1 VTARRFPIMR
11 PFGIDTKGRG
21 LPKLI
26 QWDSL
31 NEEWA
36 ALNHGQSLDELA
48 RRGGL
53 DPTEAAAI
61 IQRRRWRPMKIDDAL
76 DVIEPFVA
84 PDTEE
89 AGR

>member
-1 VTARRFPIMR
+1 MRRFPIMR

-26 QWDSL
+26 QWSCL

-36 ALNHGQSLDELA
+36 ALNHGQSLDALA

-53 DPTEAAAI
+53 DPTELAAI
-61 IQRRRWRPMKIDDAL
+61 IQRRRWRPMLIEDAL
-76 DVIEPFVA
+76 DVIEPFAVGSQ
-84 PDTEE
+84 EE
-89 AGR
+89 L